1 MCHASR
7 DSSRTIWLAVTNLRL
22 SEVFTASNKIDGEM
36 RWLMVTIIIRMTS
49 VAALLSVVAL
59 GAFMGN
65 YQLPQGVVVCADV
78 VLAVVAATL

>member
-1 MCHASR
+1 
-7 DSSRTIWLAVTNLRL
+7 
-22 SEVFTASNKIDGEM
+22 
-36 RWLMVTIIIRMTS
+36 MVTIIIRLTS

-59 GAFMGN
+59 GGFIGN